1 MSKQEQLELLSKYEI
16 LVLNQQSLINKSENL
31 ESQNT
36 YLKGEIEKLTELYL
50 ELKRERFGKK
60 SEKWESK
67 EQAVMVFNE
76 AEIYALKPDF
86 LEDEETPDYK
96 ADIKVSAHTKKR
108 GHRKPLPLSLPREVI
123 KVELP
128 VNEQFAKDGTPLKI
142 IGYEVTEKLD
152 YEPPKMRVI
161 EYHRAKYG
169 VDSGDYEKTAELK
182 SVIPKSMASEGL
194 LAAIITSKFA
204 DGLPLYRQEEIF
216 YRADVELSRTTMA
229 RWVIKTSEA
238 LRPILNILSDRLL
251 ARDYVSCDET
261 RFQVL
266 KEKDRKAVD
275 KSWMWVRSTPSGRNK
290 IVIFDYDPSRSGFV
304 AEGLFLDYKGYLQ
317 VDGYAGYNKLE
328 NNVEIIRIGCSMHA
342 RRYFEKALTIGSKSG
357 RGFAEV
363 GLKYFKDLFDLEEE
377 IRELSFDERYQMRN
391 EKAKPIWDS
400 FKTWVEK
407 NKNKIP
413 PESKL
418 GKAFHYFSSEYV
430 YLIGYLKDGRL
441 EMDSGFVERAI
452 RKFAIGRNNWMFAD
466 TEAGAEAS
474 ALLYSLVI
482 TMKINAVNPYKALKY
497 VLEKISYAT
506 TIEDFEELADV
517 IIAAKPIPEK

>member
-1 MSKQEQLELLSKYEI
+1 MSKQEQLELLNTNQ
-16 LVLNQQSLINKSENL
+16 LLNLKLQSYVHKSENL
-31 ESQNT
+31 ESQNI
-36 YLKGEIEKLTELYL
+36 YLKSEMEKLTELYL

-67 EQAVMVFNE
+67 EQAVMIFNE
-76 AEIYALKPDF
+76 AEIYALKPDP
-86 LEDEETPDYK
+86 LEDDEPTGK
-96 ADIKVSAHTKKR
+96 QADIKVKAHTKKR
-108 GHRKPLPLSLPREVI
+108 GHRKPLPLSLPRDII
-123 KVELP
+123 KIELP
-128 VNEQFAKDGTPLKI
+128 ANEQFAKDGTPLKI

-152 YEPPKMRVI
+152 YEPSKMRVL

-182 SVIPKSMASEGL
+182 SVLPKAMATEGL
-194 LAAIITSKFA
+194 LSAIITSKFA

-229 RWVIKTSEA
+229 RWVIKGSQA
-238 LRPILNILSDRLL
+238 LQPILNILSDRLL

-266 KEKDRKAVD
+266 KEKDRDASD

-290 IVIFDYDPSRSGFV
+290 IVIFDYDPSRSGKV

-328 NNVEIIRIGCSMHA
+328 DNMKIIRIGCGMHA
-342 RRYFEKALTIGSKSG
+342 RRYFEKALTIGSKAG
-357 RGFAEV
+357 RGLAEV

-377 IRELSFDERYQMRN
+377 IRELSFDERFEMRN

-400 FKTWVEK
+400 FKIWVET

-413 PESKL
+413 SESKL
-418 GKAFHYFSSEYV
+418 GKAFHYFSSEYE

-482 TMKINAVNPYKALKY
+482 TMKINDVNPYKALKY
-497 VLEKISYAT
+497 VLEKIPYAT
-506 TIEDFEELADV
+506 TIEDLEELADV
-517 IIAAKPIPEK
+517 IIAAKPLP